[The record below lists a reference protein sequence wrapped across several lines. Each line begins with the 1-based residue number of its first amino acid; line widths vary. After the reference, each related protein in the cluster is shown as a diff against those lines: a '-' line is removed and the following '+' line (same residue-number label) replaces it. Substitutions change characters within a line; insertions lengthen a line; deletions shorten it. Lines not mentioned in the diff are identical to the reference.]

1 MMGRPM
7 CLKSCVCDVCGR
19 DFRGAGKN
27 RYFCLNRH
35 KATVHARGGVT
46 EEVTRRGPV
55 CVGDEDYSSVSL
67 EQTEPYATYLCDFM
81 YLLHTKHENIV
92 IPNVNKNEALVYTRD
107 KKVKRTDV
115 EDAVMRCIQAFR
127 EHASFFG
134 DDPRFLQIVSSPNF
148 YRGFVKRLK
157 NTHDK
162 NRPAILNNLR
172 LLM

>member
-1 MMGRPM
+1 
-7 CLKSCVCDVCGR
+7 VCGR

-55 CVGDEDYSSVSL
+55 CLGDEDYSIVSL

-81 YLLHTKHENIV
+81 FLLHTKHENIV

-134 DDPRFLQIVSSPNF
+134 EDPRFATIVSSPNF
-148 YRGFVKRLK
+148 YRGFVNRLK